1 MVGMTIFILIVMIL
15 AALLF
20 SAVGSE
26 ITVGIST
33 LLWIILASFIIGAI
47 WMIMVLAG
55 FIGHRVDRLKGR

>member
-1 MVGMTIFILIVMIL
+1 MVGMTLFMLIVMIL

-33 LLWIILASFIIGAI
+33 LLWIIVASFIVGAI
-47 WMIMVLAG
+47 WTVMALAG
-55 FIGHRVDRLKGR
+55 FIGNRVDRLKGR